1 MLDDDDDD
9 DPEPQP
15 ELHDETYYNILYGVS
30 RSD

>member
-15 ELHDETYYNILYGVS
+15 ELHDETYYNILYGVN